1 MIMQVNI
8 QLDEQDIERARRLTG
23 IEDVQE
29 LLPEVLKRFSQQETA
44 MRLIRMGGTMPNL
57 QIPPRRRP
65 EDPSA
70 DATG

>member
-8 QLDEQDIERARRLTG
+8 QLDEQDIDRARRLTG

-44 MRLIRMGGTMPNL
+44 MRLIHMGGTMPNI
-57 QIPPRRRP
+57 QISPRRRP

-70 DATG
+70 DTTG

>member
-8 QLDEQDIERARRLTG
+8 QLDEQDIDRARRLTG
-23 IEDVQE
+23 IEDVQK
-29 LLPEVLKRFSQQETA
+29 LLSEVLKRLSQQETA

-70 DATG
+70 DAIG

>member
-1 MIMQVNI
+1 MIMQVNV
-8 QLDEQDIERARRLTG
+8 QLDEQDINRARRLTG

-65 EDPSA
+65 EDPSV
-70 DATG
+70 DAAG

>member
-1 MIMQVNI
+1 MVMQVNI
-8 QLDEQDIERARRLTG
+8 QLDEQDIDRARRLTG

-44 MRLIRMGGTMPNL
+44 MRLVRMGGTMPGF

-70 DATG
+70 DPIG

>member
-1 MIMQVNI
+1 MIMQVNN
-8 QLDEQDIERARRLTG
+8 QLDEQDIDRARRLTG

-44 MRLIRMGGTMPNL
+44 MRLIRMGGTMPNF
-57 QIPPRRRP
+57 QIPPRRTP

>member
-8 QLDEQDIERARRLTG
+8 QLDEQDIDRARRLTG

-44 MRLIRMGGTMPNL
+44 MRPIRMGGTMPNL

-70 DATG
+70 DAIG

>member
-1 MIMQVNI
+1 MVMQVNI
-8 QLDEQDIERARRLTG
+8 QLDEQDIDRARRLTG

-65 EDPSA
+65 EDPLA
-70 DATG
+70 DANG

>member
-8 QLDEQDIERARRLTG
+8 QLDEQDIDRARRLTG
-23 IEDVQE
+23 IEDVQK

-57 QIPPRRRP
+57 
-65 EDPSA
+65 
-70 DATG
+70 

>member
-1 MIMQVNI
+1 
-8 QLDEQDIERARRLTG
+8 LTG

-65 EDPSA
+65 EDPLA
-70 DATG
+70 DANG